1 MKIVASFVLFAA
13 AAFAQQSAPAQAEG
27 HVFVEGG
34 ASELSTAELGV
45 GGSLDVLAGQQIF
58 GEIALVGGHTGE
70 VLIGAKMNL
79 PAIKKYQ
86 PFLIFA
92 YGASFEQV
100 PKLGKAI
107 SSSTLGPSLAND
119 ITNLGVAAGFAQRYG
134 VGLQRGFGKFTF
146 GVGASLDRSGT
157 DGFRAWPFLFVSR

>member
-1 MKIVASFVLFAA
+1 MKVVALFVLTVV
-13 AAFAQQSAPAQAEG
+13 AAFAQQVAPAQAAG
-27 HVFVEGG
+27 HIFVEGG

-58 GEIALVGGHTGE
+58 GEVALVGGHTGE
-70 VLIGAKMNL
+70 ILIGAKVNV

-100 PKLGKAI
+100 PKLGKAVSI
-107 SSSTLGPSLAND
+107 STLGPSLAND
-119 ITNLGVAAGFAQRYG
+119 VSNLGIAAGFAQRYG
-134 VGLQRGFGKFTF
+134 VGLQRSFGKFTF
-146 GVGASLDRSGT
+146 GLGASLDRSGT